1 MSKAFSGGCCM
12 NKNSNM
18 VTTVVLC
25 ILLNDLEK
33 HTTFQFIENKNVFF
47 FLKFFAFLLFMIITK
62 IK

>member
-47 FLKFFAFLLFMIITK
+47 SSSFLRFCCL
-62 IK
+62 